1 MAKFTLARPTIIANN
16 TPIQIVPNSVVY
28 TEGKGEQ
35 NVRTQSAG
43 GGLTEIVISENVET
57 NMSKLNFS
65 LMPTQENIAL
75 AREWKSKPGQ
85 NAFQIVEGQFSR
97 TIGDATVVNDYDVE
111 LGADTVISIEI
122 MGAAAV

>member
-1 MAKFTLARPTIIANN
+1 MSKFTLARPTIVANN
-16 TPIQIVPNSVVY
+16 TPVQIVPNSVVY

-35 NVRTQSAG
+35 SVRTQSAG
-43 GGLTEIVISENVET
+43 GGLVELVISENVET

-65 LMPTQENIAL
+65 LMPTEENIAI
-75 AREWKSKPGQ
+75 ARSWKSNPGL
-85 NAFQIVEGQFSR
+85 NAFQVVQGSFSR
-97 TIGDATVVNDYDVE
+97 TIGDATVTNDYDVE